1 MFDFVGVKALAP
13 GGAGSRQMGELH
25 DVAMDAAAENG
36 FDRIARIYTWNDSVL
51 LLAYVSKRQQ
61 DYECAL
67 RDVYTFKGRIDQVQE
82 SYGAV
87 VKGQS
92 FPYPQGQSTSQN
104 DRFVFIEASSYA
116 MANCM
121 DIPRHF
127 KKKKDLHR
135 WYLDERV
142 SCELCGLLAQPASQ
156 LKIPLLPTNEG
167 RYVYAYDELWRDDK
181 DGPSQSA
188 ALVTG

>member
-1 MFDFVGVKALAP
+1 
-13 GGAGSRQMGELH
+13 MGELH
-25 DVAMDAAAENG
+25 DVVMDAAAENG

-61 DYECAL
+61 DYKCAL

-82 SYGAV
+82 SYGVV

-127 KKKKDLHR
+127 KKRRTCIGGISTSASHMNSVDSLHR
-135 WYLDERV
+135 L
-142 SCELCGLLAQPASQ
+142 QAS
-156 LKIPLLPTNEG
+156 
-167 RYVYAYDELWRDDK
+167 
-181 DGPSQSA
+181 
-188 ALVTG
+188 